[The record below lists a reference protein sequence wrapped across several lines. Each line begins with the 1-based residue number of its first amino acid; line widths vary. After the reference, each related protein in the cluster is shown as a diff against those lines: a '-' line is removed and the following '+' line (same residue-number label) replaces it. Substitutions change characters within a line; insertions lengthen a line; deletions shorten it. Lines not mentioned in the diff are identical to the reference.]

1 MLRIAARLSMIG
13 NELQSPEEILPRFRG
28 IRVSCRHGC
37 KSAFRPAATVGN
49 CHSYPHLAFPQ
60 IQTNPTSVDPSR
72 RFGRLMQISGAV
84 VLAVATS
91 TLIHVLRAI
100 FRERKKLA
108 HIFDLLETSRIK
120 PQQ

>member
-1 MLRIAARLSMIG
+1 
-13 NELQSPEEILPRFRG
+13 
-28 IRVSCRHGC
+28 
-37 KSAFRPAATVGN
+37 
-49 CHSYPHLAFPQ
+49 
-60 IQTNPTSVDPSR
+60 
-72 RFGRLMQISGAV
+72 MQISGAV